1 MVFQLKNVLSIFL
14 LNLVQTNSS
23 PNSSSSSN
31 ENSPQQQPV
40 TIQTQSGQTL
50 QLIPQQL
57 TLGSKGYYT
66 LSVTNAF
73 SN

>member
-1 MVFQLKNVLSIFL
+1 MSKKNI
-14 LNLVQTNSS
+14 QTNSS

-31 ENSPQQQPV
+31 ENSPQPQPV

-57 TLGSKGYYT
+57 TLGSKG
-66 LSVTNAF
+66 
-73 SN
+73 